1 MRGKGRAR
9 ERLADYGGV
18 ALMCAVMLLAVPQP
32 ASARFQPQPC
42 KNSFSTEQEIALG
55 KKAAAQVYQQM
66 PVLPDSN
73 PVSQYVQQLGAKLV
87 AHAPG
92 ERWPYNFH
100 VANVAD
106 INAFALPGG
115 AVFIN
120 LGTIQAA
127 ETEAQLAGVM
137 AHETSHVVLRHS
149 TCNATKQQTV
159 GLIAGIGQIAAGVLL
174 PGAAGSVAQE
184 GIGLGTGL
192 SFLKMSRGAEQQADL
207 LGTDILYDTGYDPRA
222 MPQFFEVIQ
231 GKYGE
236 GGAQFLSDHPNP
248 GNRVGY
254 VNDEIASLPPKT
266 SYIKT
271 SAEFARIKQI
281 VAGMHAYTA
290 KEVAS
295 GVWKQKSPN
304 QTVAGGVQQPSKAV
318 TPADWT
324 PAGAWQTLNGSGF
337 SLRYPG
343 NWKAYAS
350 GASAMIAPQ
359 GGVEAT
365 ASGQAGGLEY
375 GVLTDRYQPS
385 AANRDIAA
393 ATDELVAQ
401 IKRDNPQLQPGPA
414 ASVMVNSVQG
424 RSLEARN
431 TEATNT
437 SAGTA
442 GRAEHD
448 WVVALPQSD
457 GSLRY
462 VVFVAPEA
470 DFNQLRP
477 TFEQILR
484 TVKVQ

>member
-1 MRGKGRAR
+1 
-9 ERLADYGGV
+9 
-18 ALMCAVMLLAVPQP
+18 MLLCAGLLL
-32 ASARFQPQPC
+32 ASPEAAFARFQPQPC

-92 ERWPYNFH
+92 EKWPYNFH
-100 VANVAD
+100 VADVAD

-137 AHETSHVVLRHS
+137 AHEISHVVLRHS
-149 TCNATKQQTV
+149 TCNATKEQKV

-174 PGAAGSVAQE
+174 GGTAGSIAQQ
-184 GIGLGTGL
+184 GIGLGAGL
-192 SFLKMSRGAEQQADL
+192 GFLKMSRGAEQQADL

-266 SYIKT
+266 NYIKT
-271 SAEFARIKQI
+271 STDFTRIKKL

-304 QTVAGGVQQPSKAV
+304 QTVAGAVQQPSKAV
-318 TPADWT
+318 TAADWT

-337 SLRYPG
+337 SLGYPG
-343 NWKAYAS
+343 NWKAYGS

-375 GVLTDRYQPS
+375 GLLTDRFQPS
-385 AANRDIAA
+385 GSNVDIAT
-393 ATDELVAQ
+393 ATTQLVAQ
-401 IKRDNPQLQPGPA
+401 IRRDNPQLEPGPA
-414 ASVMVNSVQG
+414 TDVIVNNVRG
-424 RSLEARN
+424 RSLEA
-431 TEATNT
+431 TNA
-437 SAGTA
+437 SAGSGGA
-442 GRAEHD
+442 AEHD
-448 WVVALPQSD
+448 WLVAVPQSD

-462 VVFVAPEA
+462 VVFVAPEG
-470 DFNQLRP
+470 DFNKLRP

-484 TVKVQ
+484 TLKLQ